1 MLCPKC
7 NSTVTKMP
15 GAAPQRGPS
24 LLLGCAVMFVSWLGF
39 VFGVALLM
47 GFVQRFLFSG
57 NNPVLLSKIL
67 AGVPLTS
74 GILILCIGLVVYS
87 RKNNRHRLLVS
98 ELQSTWSCP
107 QCGESWK

>member
-15 GAAPQRGPS
+15 GAAPQRVPS
-24 LLLGCAVMFVSWLGF
+24 LLFGCTVMFLSWIAF
-39 VFGVALLM
+39 VFCVAVVM
-47 GFVQRFLFSG
+47 GLVQRYLFGG

-67 AGVPLTS
+67 AAVPLTS
-74 GILILCIGLVVYS
+74 GILILVIGLVVYS
-87 RKNNRHRLLVS
+87 RKNNRHRVLVS
-98 ELQSTWSCP
+98 ELRDTWSCL